1 MRHCCIPE
9 PPLSKS
15 REGCSFLKGADTES
29 TVRPPVLLSSAG
41 STLHLP
47 ASTTRCCE
55 HPRYRPSDTTSILH
69 LPASVTQHHEHP
81 ASQAPAVQCC
91 EQPASPGT
99 SSPTPR
105 ASRIPGYQPSS
116 AASILHPWTPPPY
129 RGGDEAGGCKD
140 GRKRSRA
147 PGPLGLRA
155 ARSAQAG
162 SEPLMCQ
169 SQEESGVWQQWDF
182 PAPRASQRCRLAI
195 TSLPESHFPS
205 CSSSFTSHPY
215 PTHRRDLS
223 SASIQALLSHKLH
236 ILLMGEE
243 VKKKGPDGNDGCGS
257 PGDRKGCVGVLQ
269 PGSQTAQCPQ
279 TSPLGAPGEG
289 AEPPRD

>member
-1 MRHCCIPE
+1 
-9 PPLSKS
+9 
-15 REGCSFLKGADTES
+15 
-29 TVRPPVLLSSAG
+29 
-41 STLHLP
+41 
-47 ASTTRCCE
+47 
-55 HPRYRPSDTTSILH
+55 
-69 LPASVTQHHEHP
+69 
-81 ASQAPAVQCC
+81 
-91 EQPASPGT
+91 
-99 SSPTPR
+99 
-105 ASRIPGYQPSS
+105 
-116 AASILHPWTPPPY
+116 
-129 RGGDEAGGCKD
+129 
-140 GRKRSRA
+140 
-147 PGPLGLRA
+147 
-155 ARSAQAG
+155 
-162 SEPLMCQ
+162 MCQ

-205 CSSSFTSHPY
+205 CSSFFTSHPY

-279 TSPLGAPGEG
+279 MSPLGAPGEG
-289 AEPPRD
+289 AEPPRG